1 MNEPFAMVPEW
12 LLLSQATGN
21 AIKLFAILHRHDG
34 DGGIF
39 PSRHRLADLMR
50 CSVDTIDR
58 LTHQLEKLGAIT
70 VEVRFADDGDRTSN
84 AYRLHFAE
92 DAAAL
97 RPGSRTDAATGS
109 RTDAATGSRTAA
121 ALTRPPLNETPL
133 NESSSEKQLRFD
145 EISAFRAAKLAAA
158 RIAYELVGDDWI
170 GDAAWAKRKLFMHND
185 RIAVAMLEREAVH
198 SG

>member
-1 MNEPFAMVPEW
+1 MVPEW
-12 LLLSQATGN
+12 LLLSGAPGN

-39 PSRHRLADLMR
+39 PSRARLADLMR
-50 CSVDTIDR
+50 CSVDTVDR

-70 VEVRFADDGDRTSN
+70 VEVRFAADGDRTSN

-92 DAAAL
+92 VAAEL
-97 RPGSRTDAATGS
+97 RPGSRTA
-109 RTDAATGSRTAA
+109 AATGSRTAA
-121 ALTRPPLNETPL
+121 ALTRPPVNETPL
-133 NESSSEKQLRFD
+133 NESVSTQQLRFD

-158 RIAYELVGDDWI
+158 RIAYELGGDDWI
-170 GDAAWAKRKLFMHND
+170 GDDVWARRKLFMHND
-185 RIAVAMLEREAVH
+185 RIAIAMLEREAVH